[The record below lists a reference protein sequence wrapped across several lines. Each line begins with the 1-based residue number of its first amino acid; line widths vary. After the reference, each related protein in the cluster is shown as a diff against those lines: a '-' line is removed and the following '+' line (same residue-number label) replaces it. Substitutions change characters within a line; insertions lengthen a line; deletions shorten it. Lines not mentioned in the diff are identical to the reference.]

1 MTSTGSDRVLGPMSF
16 FRPEFWSLKAR
27 TFAAAV
33 ATVVAAAGLTCV
45 QAAESIV
52 TKAPKAY
59 LLEPTSGT
67 VLYSKAPDEPF
78 APGSLAK
85 VMTAAT
91 VFHLLKEGEAQL
103 DQLCNV
109 SEHAWRTG
117 GAPSR
122 KATMFAAIKS
132 DIAIEDLLKGLL
144 VHNANDAAIVLA
156 ECIDGSEDA
165 FAERMTEFA
174 LSIGMTNSS
183 FTNPTGYEDK
193 PSKTTVHDQ
202 AKLAEYILENHDD
215 HYALFS
221 LPEFTWNKIFQRNKN
236 PLLGEIRN
244 LDGLG
249 GGNDPEDGYSG
260 LASVDRNGRRII
272 AAVAGLNS
280 DKHRLQS
287 LKEVIGGAWEFYTIQ
302 TIFPAGEVVAEARV
316 FGGTEGTVP
325 LVANSDVDVLLARG
339 GSLEYRIRVV
349 YDGPFKAPVEM
360 GTPAGELRVIGKE
373 GIVYRAPLVT
383 GGAVPE
389 GTMMNRAMDGLQE
402 LLFGWIG

>member
-1 MTSTGSDRVLGPMSF
+1 MISQPVSASFNRLRAALVSAALMSATAGM
-16 FRPEFWSLKAR
+16 PGLAH
-27 TFAAAV
+27 AV
-33 ATVVAAAGLTCV
+33 
-45 QAAESIV
+45 ESIV
-52 TKAPKAY
+52 TKAPKAF
-59 LLEPTSGT
+59 LLEPESGT

-78 APGSLAK
+78 TPGSLVK

-91 VFHLLKEGEAQL
+91 IFQLLKDGEAQP

-122 KATMFAAIKS
+122 RSTMFAAIKS

-156 ECIDGSEDA
+156 ECIDGSEEA
-165 FAERMTEFA
+165 FAQRMTELA
-174 LSIGMTNSS
+174 ASLGMTASTFS
-183 FTNPTGYEDK
+183 NPTGYDDA
-193 PSKTTVHDQ
+193 PNKTTVRDQ
-202 AKLAEYILENHDD
+202 ARLAEFIVEEHPALYD
-215 HYALFS
+215 LFS
-221 LPEFTWNKIFQRNKN
+221 IPEFTWNKIFQRNKN

-249 GGNDPEDGYSG
+249 GGNHPEDGFSG

-287 LKEVIGGAWEFYTIQ
+287 LNEVIGGAWEFYAIKTIY
-302 TIFPAGEVVAEARV
+302 PAGEKIADGRV
-316 FGGTEGTVP
+316 YGGVEGTVP
-325 LVANSDVDVLLARG
+325 LVAKADVDVLLARG
-339 GSLEYRIRVV
+339 GSLDYRLRVV
-349 YDGPFKAPVEM
+349 YDGPLSAPVTKGM
-360 GTPAGELRVIGKE
+360 PAGELRVIGKE
-373 GIVYRAPLVT
+373 GVVYRAPLVT
-383 GGAVPE
+383 GADVPE
-389 GTMMNRAMDGLQE
+389 GTLMNRAMDGLQE

>member
-1 MTSTGSDRVLGPMSF
+1 MGLSISAWRKRLQTRAFCAALLAVSAATPGPAS
-16 FRPEFWSLKAR
+16 
-27 TFAAAV
+27 AV
-33 ATVVAAAGLTCV
+33 
-45 QAAESIV
+45 ESIV
-52 TKAPKAY
+52 TKAPKAF
-59 LLEPTSGT
+59 LLEPESGT

-78 APGSLAK
+78 TPGSLVK

-91 VFHLLKEGEAQL
+91 IFKLLKEGEAQP

-122 KATMFAAIKS
+122 KSTMFAAIKS

-156 ECIDGSEDA
+156 ECIDGSEEA
-165 FAERMTEFA
+165 FAQRMTDLA
-174 LSIGMTNSS
+174 ASLGMTASTFSNA
-183 FTNPTGYEDK
+183 TGYDEA
-193 PSKTTVHDQ
+193 PNSTTVRDQ
-202 AKLAEYILENHDD
+202 ARLAEYIVEQHPDLYD
-215 HYALFS
+215 LFS
-221 LPEFTWNKIFQRNKN
+221 IPEFTWNKIYQRNKN

-249 GGNDPEDGYSG
+249 GGNHPEDGFSG

-287 LKEVIGGAWEFYTIQ
+287 LNEVIGGAWEFYAIKTIY
-302 TIFPAGEVVAEARV
+302 PAGEKIADGRV
-316 FGGTEGTVP
+316 FGGVAGTVP
-325 LVANSDVDVLLARG
+325 LVAKTDVNVLLARG
-339 GSLEYRIRVV
+339 GSLDYRLRVV
-349 YDGPFKAPVEM
+349 YDGPLQAPVNK

-373 GIVYRAPLVT
+373 GVVYRAPLVT
-383 GGAVPE
+383 GADVPE
-389 GTMMNRAMDGLQE
+389 GTLMNRAMDGLQE

>member
-1 MTSTGSDRVLGPMSF
+1 MRTLSAGSSRA
-16 FRPEFWSLKAR
+16 KKYA
-27 TFAAAV
+27 
-33 ATVVAAAGLTCV
+33 AAAGLAACLFAALLAGSHSKA
-45 QAAESIV
+45 QAVESIV

-59 LLEPTSGT
+59 LLEPESGT

-78 APGSLAK
+78 TPGSLVK

-91 VFHLLKEGEAQL
+91 VFHLLKQGEVKP
-103 DQLCNV
+103 DQLCTV
-109 SEHAWRTG
+109 TEHAWRTG

-122 KATMFAAIKS
+122 KSTMFAAIKS

-156 ECIDGSEDA
+156 ECIDGSEDE
-165 FAERMTEFA
+165 FAVRMTEFGK
-174 LSIGMTNSS
+174 SIGMTNSR
-183 FTNPTGYEDK
+183 FGNPTGFTEQ
-193 PSKTTVHDQ
+193 PNSTTVHDQ
-202 AKLAEYILENHDD
+202 AKLAEYVVENHPDL
-215 HYALFS
+215 YELFS
-221 LPEFTWNKIFQRNKN
+221 LPEFTWNKIYQRNKN

-249 GGNDPEDGYSG
+249 GGNVPEDGYSG

-287 LKEVIGGAWEFYTIQ
+287 LNEVIGGAWEFYAVQ
-302 TIFPAGEVVAEARV
+302 TIYPAGEKIADGRV
-316 FGGTEGTVP
+316 YGGTESTVP
-325 LVANSDVDVLLARG
+325 LVAKSDVDVLLARG
-339 GSLEYRIRVV
+339 GSLEYRLRVV
-349 YDGPFKAPVEM
+349 YDGPLMAPVRK

-373 GIVYRAPLVT
+373 GVVYRAPLVT
-383 GGAVPE
+383 GSDVTE
-389 GTMMNRAMDGLQE
+389 GTLMNRAVDGLQE

>member
-1 MTSTGSDRVLGPMSF
+1 MIGPFVCSSY
-16 FRPEFWSLKAR
+16 RRLR
-27 TFAAAV
+27 NAV
-33 ATVVAAAGLTCV
+33 VCSALISVAIGAAGSAQSV
-45 QAAESIV
+45 ESIV
-52 TKAPKAY
+52 TKAPKAF
-59 LLEPTSGT
+59 LLEPDSGT
-67 VLYSKAPDEPF
+67 VLFSKAPDEPF
-78 APGSLAK
+78 TPGSLVK

-91 VFHLLKEGEAQL
+91 IFKLLKDGEAQM

-122 KATMFAAIKS
+122 NSTMFAAIKS

-156 ECIDGSEDA
+156 ECIDGSEEA
-165 FAERMTEFA
+165 FAQRMTELA
-174 LSIGMTNSS
+174 ASIGMTTSTFSNA
-183 FTNPTGYEDK
+183 TGYNES
-193 PSKTTVHDQ
+193 PNKTTVRDQ
-202 AKLAEYILENHDD
+202 ARLAEYIVEQHPGLYD
-215 HYALFS
+215 LFAI
-221 LPEFTWNKIFQRNKN
+221 PEFTWNKIYQRNKN

-249 GGNDPEDGYSG
+249 GGNHPEDGYSG

-287 LKEVIGGAWEFYTIQ
+287 LNEVIGGAWEFYAIKTIY
-302 TIFPAGEVVAEARV
+302 PAGETIADGRV
-316 FGGTEGTVP
+316 YGGVEGTVP
-325 LVANSDVDVLLARG
+325 LVAKSDVDVLLARG
-339 GSLEYRIRVV
+339 GSLDYRLRVV
-349 YDGPFKAPVEM
+349 YDGPLSAPVEK

-383 GGAVPE
+383 GADVPE
-389 GTMMNRAMDGLQE
+389 GTLMNRAMDGLQE

>member
-1 MTSTGSDRVLGPMSF
+1 MS
-16 FRPEFWSLKAR
+16 
-27 TFAAAV
+27 V
-33 ATVVAAAGLTCV
+33 ATPGPASAV
-45 QAAESIV
+45 ESIV
-52 TKAPKAY
+52 TKAPKAF
-59 LLEPTSGT
+59 LLEPESGT

-78 APGSLAK
+78 TPGSLVK

-91 VFHLLKEGEAQL
+91 IFKLLKEGEAQP
-103 DQLCNV
+103 DQLCTV

-122 KATMFAAIKS
+122 KSTMFAAIKS

-156 ECIDGSEDA
+156 ECIDGSEEA
-165 FAERMTEFA
+165 FAQRMTDLA
-174 LSIGMTNSS
+174 ASLGMTASTFSNA
-183 FTNPTGYEDK
+183 TGYDDA
-193 PSKTTVHDQ
+193 PNSTTVRDQ
-202 AKLAEYILENHDD
+202 ARLAEYIVEQHPDLYD
-215 HYALFS
+215 LFS
-221 LPEFTWNKIFQRNKN
+221 IPEFTWNKIYQRNKN

-249 GGNDPEDGYSG
+249 GGNHPEDGYSG

-287 LKEVIGGAWEFYTIQ
+287 LNEVIGGAWEFYAIKTIY
-302 TIFPAGEVVAEARV
+302 PAGEKIADGRV
-316 FGGTEGTVP
+316 FGGVEGTVP
-325 LVANSDVDVLLARG
+325 LVAKADVNVLLARG
-339 GSLEYRIRVV
+339 GSLDYRLRVV
-349 YDGPFKAPVEM
+349 YDGPLHAPVDK

-373 GIVYRAPLVT
+373 GVVYRAPLVT
-383 GGAVPE
+383 GADVPE
-389 GTMMNRAMDGLQE
+389 GTLMNRAMDGLQE